1 MLVTNA
7 IEERDGANAA
17 ANVDERLSLYGRHS
31 CGYCT
36 FVLKE
41 LERLDLDVPF
51 RDTTLAENREELVA
65 ATGRTQV
72 PVLRIDTPMGTR
84 WMPESVDIVRYLK
97 AKANVPQR
105 NLGDVAIQ
113 MLGALAIALL
123 VSGFTWPTAK
133 IPLWAGAATA
143 LFVRA
148 IVRWRR

>member
-1 MLVTNA
+1 MTNA
-7 IEERDGANAA
+7 IEEHDGAKKAVE
-17 ANVDERLSLYGRHS
+17 VDEKLSLYGRHS
-31 CGYCT
+31 CGYCA

-51 RDTTLAENREELVA
+51 RDTTLAEHREALVA

-105 NLGDVAIQ
+105 DLSDVAIQ

-123 VSGFTWPTAK
+123 IFGFTWPDAK
-133 IPLWAGAATA
+133 IPLWGGAATA